1 MTLFYLCN
9 RMKKILSILMLSSLM
24 LGKSVLAQ
32 STDQLHET
40 AKAFM
45 HQGDFSN
52 AVLVLNRALRQM
64 PKTLHLQKILHL
76 VITTKKII

>member
-1 MTLFYLCN
+1 MTLFYLYN
-9 RMKKILSILMLSSLM
+9 RMKKILSILMLSSLI
-24 LGKSVLAQ
+24 LGNSVFAQ

-45 HQGDFSN
+45 RQGDFSN

-64 PKTLHLQKILHL
+64 PENTAFAKDLALSYYY
-76 VITTKKII
+76 